1 MMTLDQGFK
10 ELLSGFLLCEK
21 QEEKLDTYSACGG
34 SQWCCWRISALKS
47 VSWCGC
53 MKQVASEWKCL
64 FWVFHKRENPSDP
77 GEHLSVCRHF
87 IRNKCQTSLSQPEK
101 SENVCVSVVSDL
113 SDPMDCSLSGSSVHG
128 DSPGKNT
135 GVGCHTL
142 LQGIFPIQGS
152 NLGLLHYK
160 QILYHL
166 SHGRKVKVLVT
177 QLCLTLWDPTDCG
190 PPGSSVHGVLQA
202 RILEW
207 VAVLISRGSSWP
219 RDCTRASRIAGRFF
233 TISAAR

>member
-1 MMTLDQGFK
+1 MRTWNKLP
-10 ELLSGFLLCEK
+10 LSGNVFSGCSIKERTPVTLENTCL
-21 QEEKLDTYSACGG
+21 SAGTSSETSAG
-34 SQWCCWRISALKS
+34 PHFPSQK
-47 VSWCGC
+47 
-53 MKQVASEWKCL
+53 
-64 FWVFHKRENPSDP
+64 
-77 GEHLSVCRHF
+77 
-87 IRNKCQTSLSQPEK
+87 K
-101 SENVCVSVVSDL
+101 SENVCLSVVSDL
-113 SDPMDCSLSGSSVHG
+113 SDPMDCSPPGSSVHG

-166 SHGRKVKVLVT
+166 SHGRKVKMLVT
-177 QLCLTLWDPTDCG
+177 QLCLTLCDPTDCG
-190 PPGSSVHGVLQA
+190 PPGSSVHGILQA